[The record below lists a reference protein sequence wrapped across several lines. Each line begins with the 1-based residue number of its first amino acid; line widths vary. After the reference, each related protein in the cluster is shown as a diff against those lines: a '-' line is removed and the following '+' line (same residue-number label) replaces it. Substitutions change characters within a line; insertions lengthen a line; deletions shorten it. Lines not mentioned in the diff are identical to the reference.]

1 MKMNNEEEKDSN
13 LAAGN
18 NSESSSVNPS
28 QESIKTT
35 SIEPSPSGSQ
45 ATVQSNYQKGANDP
59 YTVDQV
65 KSKSALQRL
74 IKFVEIFILGLL
86 GIIIVSIIGLFILT
100 HLFHV
105 KIGNNNKTKT
115 PTKYSYDQAFSRW
128 VSGSVLSGV
137 YYWNTS
143 SSNYYY
149 GTSSSDTGAFLL
161 KFDSTKKTFTK
172 YSISSKNDGG
182 VLAASSTGVYLHGD
196 NGNLIDVFNPD
207 TGKKMA
213 TIKSPDSGSIG
224 KVTVN
229 TKYLWFTSD
238 DKNYSWGHCHNSLYQ
253 YDVSTNAMVKAFH
266 DTSKFCDQWFSNV
279 ESMSANDTDL
289 WLVISGKSGSSYKW
303 NGTLFDFGNS
313 IAVYSLDKQQTT
325 TLIDLH
331 SNTLISQVNLKSPN
345 IINPSRIVATNKFVY
360 WINSP
365 NDENN
370 NKVLVEKINAD
381 SRLPSYSLSFDT
393 GTSQADFIGTFLA
406 TDNIYGFYVNTKDDN
421 GVLKI
426 YDTKNNSVVLDQKI
440 N

>member
-13 LAAGN
+13 LTAGN
-18 NSESSSVNPS
+18 NSDSSSVNPS
-28 QESIKTT
+28 QESFKTT

-59 YTVDQV
+59 FTVDQL

-105 KIGNNNKTKT
+105 KIGNNNKT
-115 PTKYSYDQAFSRW
+115 PTKYSYDQAFSRF
-128 VSGSVLSGV
+128 VSRSVLSGV

-143 SSNYYY
+143 SS
-149 GTSSSDTGAFLL
+149 DTGAFLVRL
-161 KFDSTKKTFTK
+161 DSTKKTFTE
-172 YSISSKNDGG
+172 YSIGSKSDGV

-196 NGNLIDVFNPD
+196 NENLIDVFNPE

-213 TIKSPDSGSIG
+213 TIKSPDSGSID

-229 TKYLWFTSD
+229 TKYLWFTSND
-238 DKNYSWGHCHNSLYQ
+238 NNYSSGHCHNSLYQ

-266 DTSKFCDQWFSNV
+266 DTGYCDQWFSNV

-289 WLVISGKSGSSYKW
+289 WLVLNTKSGSSYEW
-303 NGTLFDFGNS
+303 NGTQFGGGNS

-331 SNTLISQVNLKSPN
+331 SSNLISQVNLKSYS
-345 IINPSRIVATNKFVY
+345 IVNPSLIVATNKFVY

-381 SRLPSYSLSFDT
+381 NRLGSYSLSFDT
-393 GTSQADFIGTFLA
+393 GESQVGFGGDFFA
-406 TDNIYGFYVNTKDDN
+406 SDNIYGFRVSTK
-421 GVLKI
+421 GGAVFKM
-426 YDTKNNSVVLDQKI
+426 YDTKNNSVVLDQKL

>member
-86 GIIIVSIIGLFILT
+86 GIIIVSIIGLLILT

-105 KIGNNNKTKT
+105 KIGNNNKT
-115 PTKYSYDQAFSRW
+115 PTKYSYDQAFSRF
-128 VSGSVLSGV
+128 VSAYGSVLSGV
-137 YYWNTS
+137 YYWS
-143 SSNYYY
+143 
-149 GTSSSDTGAFLL
+149 TSSSDTGAFLVKL
-161 KFDSTKKTFTK
+161 DSTKKTFTE

-196 NGNLIDVFNPD
+196 NANLIDVFNPD

-229 TKYLWFTSD
+229 TKYLWFTSND
-238 DKNYSWGHCHNSLYQ
+238 NNYSSGHCHNSLYQ

-266 DTSKFCDQWFSNV
+266 DTGNCDQWFSNV

-289 WLVISGKSGSSYKW
+289 WLVLSTNPGSPGSSYKW
-303 NGTLFDFGNS
+303 NGTLFGFGNS
-313 IAVYSLDKQQTT
+313 IAVYNLDKQQAT

-345 IINPSRIVATNKFVY
+345 IINPSLIVATNKFVY

-393 GTSQADFIGTFLA
+393 GISQGDFVGNFFA
-406 TDNIYGFYVNTKDDN
+406 NDNIYGFYVDTKSGN
-421 GVLKI
+421 SVFKM
-426 YDTKNNSVVLDQKI
+426 YDTKNNSLVLDQKF